1 MSIFLPVTALCFIQL
16 LLLHLI
22 LLGIGFVIS
31 SVFLI
36 RGILGMNR
44 TLGDTERMVLG
55 VFILGVQLIL
65 VLIHKFYFFNMR

>member
-1 MSIFLPVTALCFIQL
+1 MSIFLPVTALCFIQF

-22 LLGIGFVIS
+22 LLGIGFAVS

-65 VLIHKFYFFNMR
+65 VLIHKFYFFNMH